1 MADQATVAGGEEP
14 DPPKSELNGDG
25 SPGGPTAAHWAT
37 VIFIVGHFVV
47 LLVFVVLSVAAIIE
61 IAMAGGWT
69 QLNIRGSRFV
79 GFSTWLLLLFGV
91 YPLPALAFWRPF
103 LRASVSW
110 LDILRRRQS
119 PQCEAD
125 KDRGWLF
132 SPWGPWILIVNC
144 VVPIAVA
151 IWGLVWLEG

>member
-1 MADQATVAGGEEP
+1 MADQATVAGGEGP
-14 DPPKSELNGDG
+14 DPPKSEMNGDG
-25 SPGGPTAAHWAT
+25 SLGGPTAAHWAA

-47 LLVFVVLSVAAIIE
+47 LLIFAVLSVAAIIE

-110 LDILRRRQS
+110 LDILRRRQR
-119 PQCEAD
+119 PQREGD
-125 KDRGWLF
+125 KDRGWLY

>member
-1 MADQATVAGGEEP
+1 MAEQATVAEGEDP
-14 DPPKSELNGDG
+14 DSPKSELNGVG
-25 SPGGPTAAHWAT
+25 SLGGPTAAHWAT

-47 LLVFVVLSVAAIIE
+47 LLVFVVLSVAAILE
-61 IAMAGGWT
+61 VAMAGGWT
-69 QLNIRGSRFV
+69 PLNIRGSRFV
-79 GFSTWLLLLFGV
+79 EFSTWLLLLFGV

-132 SPWGPWILIVNC
+132 SPGGPWILIVNC

-151 IWGLVWLEG
+151 IWGLVWLKG

>member
-1 MADQATVAGGEEP
+1 MAEQATVAEGEDP
-14 DPPKSELNGDG
+14 DSPKSELNGVG
-25 SPGGPTAAHWAT
+25 SLGGPTAAHWAT

-61 IAMAGGWT
+61 IAMAGGWP

-79 GFSTWLLLLFGV
+79 EFSTWLLLLFGV

-110 LDILRRRQS
+110 LDILRRRQGARG
-119 PQCEAD
+119 EAD
-125 KDRGWLF
+125 KDQGWLY
-132 SPWGPWILIVNC
+132 SHWGPWILIVNC

-151 IWGLVWLEG
+151 IWGLVWLKG